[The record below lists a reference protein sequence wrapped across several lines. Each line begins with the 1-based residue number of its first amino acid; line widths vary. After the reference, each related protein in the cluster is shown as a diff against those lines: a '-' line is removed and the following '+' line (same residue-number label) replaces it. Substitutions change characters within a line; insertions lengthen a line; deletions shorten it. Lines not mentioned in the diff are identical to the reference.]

1 MAKAAQRF
9 VGRKASADNLAKLA
23 AAMTRA
29 YNRSSVA
36 LYTLVIPEQDMSDG
50 VVEVASAEGY
60 ISKVTLSGETQGG
73 PAALIARMADRLP
86 GQNPLPRSRFERALG
101 NIGDIPGV
109 KVTPALSLTGEPG
122 AVALNLEIDAKK
134 PTLGLG
140 FSTRTTPFVRDGIIE
155 ANARASSLL
164 RSGDETRLSGAAAL
178 NFRSLLYVA
187 GAHST
192 AIGAGGTRAELS
204 AAALRTRPAGLAIDG
219 DAWSAGFGVTHPLV
233 RSTRRNLSLAVRLD
247 HLDSTNAVFGST
259 VAAEKT
265 WTAGGNVL
273 FRMTEARTTVST
285 RLGVAKGLDI
295 WGADVPVGVGERG
308 FLFGDVTLEANQ
320 AIGKAMVL
328 RVAATGRWTRD
339 RLPAAQRF
347 NVGGAT
353 FGRAFDDGLVAG
365 DRGAAGFAEIA
376 ARPLR
381 EGRFAPSEIYGF
393 VDYADVTL
401 LARQT
406 NPRLGYQL
414 GSWGGGVRLAYAD
427 HATIGVEL
435 ADAWK
440 QPVAGFDQGWR
451 VALSWKLSIRP

>member
-1 MAKAAQRF
+1 M
-9 VGRKASADNLAKLA
+9 
-23 AAMTRA
+23 
-29 YNRSSVA
+29 
-36 LYTLVIPEQDMSDG
+36 
-50 VVEVASAEGY
+50 
-60 ISKVTLSGETQGG
+60 
-73 PAALIARMADRLP
+73 
-86 GQNPLPRSRFERALG
+86 
-101 NIGDIPGV
+101 
-109 KVTPALSLTGEPG
+109 
-122 AVALNLEIDAKK
+122 ALNLEIDAKK

-187 GAHST
+187 GSHST
-192 AIGAGGTRAELS
+192 PIGADGTRGELS

-219 DAWSAGFGVTHPLV
+219 DAWSVGFGVTHPLV
-233 RSTRRNLSLAVRLD
+233 RSTRRNLSLAARLD
-247 HLDSTNAVFGST
+247 HLDSKNAVFGST

-265 WTAGGNVL
+265 WTAGGNIM

-295 WGADVPVGVGERG
+295 WGADVPTEVGESG

-353 FGRAFDDGLVAG
+353 FGRAFDDGLIAG
-365 DRGAAGFAEIA
+365 DRGAAGFAEIT

-381 EGRFAPSEIYGF
+381 TGRFAPSEIYGF

-406 NPRLGYQL
+406 NPRIGYQL
-414 GSWGGGVRLAYAD
+414 GSWGGGVRVAYAD

-440 QPVAGFDQGWR
+440 QPVPGFDQGWR
-451 VALSWKLSIRP
+451 VAFSWKLSIRP